1 MAKKGGKLP
10 PSYGGL
16 VRYFD
21 EYKSALTIK
30 PEHVIILTVI
40 VIVIQFMLNLLG

>member
-30 PEHVIILTVI
+30 PEHVIIVTVI
-40 VIVIQFMLNLLG
+40 IIILQFILNLAG

>member
-10 PSYGGL
+10 ASYGGL

-21 EYKSALTIK
+21 EYRSKVVIK
-30 PEHVIILTVI
+30 PEHVIIFTFIIIALELA
-40 VIVIQFMLNLLG
+40 LNLSQ

>member
-10 PSYGGL
+10 ASYGGL

-30 PEHVIILTVI
+30 PEHAIIVTVI
-40 VIVIQFMLNLLG
+40 VIIIQFILNLAG